1 MPWSAPHRRAA
12 PATVTALIALL
23 PATGCTGAGDA
34 RAPDSTTSSTAPPSA
49 SLTVTSFEYSYEASG
64 PVNLAAGKVLI
75 TLRNGGTEAHNAQ
88 VVRLKEGVS
97 DAVVARAATDD
108 PTGAELLALGN
119 PVGGPGTVSPGK
131 FQESVQTLEPG
142 SYLMFCLVRARSG
155 EAHAADGMVDQF
167 KVVANAAKHP
177 VPRPSAELRLV
188 DGGFR
193 LPSPFPRGGTLRI
206 SNQGSEPHEVTFLRL
221 PSGKGLAAAE
231 PYLRQLRAPE
241 LLRQPSPFPAAGGV
255 SALAPGRSADLHLA
269 LTPGDYLAICLVPGQ
284 DGTPH
289 AIHGMAVLFH
299 VK

>member
-1 MPWSAPHRRAA
+1 M
-12 PATVTALIALL
+12 
-23 PATGCTGAGDA
+23 
-34 RAPDSTTSSTAPPSA
+34 
-49 SLTVTSFEYSYEASG
+49 
-64 PVNLAAGKVLI
+64 
-75 TLRNGGTEAHNAQ
+75 
-88 VVRLKEGVS
+88 RLKEGVS

-108 PTGAELLALGN
+108 PTGAELLALGD
-119 PVGGPGTVSPGK
+119 PVGGPGTVSPGTV
-131 FQESVQTLEPG
+131 QESIQTLEPG

-167 KVVANAAKHP
+167 KVVANAAKRP
-177 VPRPSAELRLV
+177 DPRPSAELRLV

>member
-1 MPWSAPHRRAA
+1 VASSGGAVAA
-12 PATVTALIALL
+12 
-23 PATGCTGAGDA
+23 G
-34 RAPDSTTSSTAPPSA
+34 STTSSTAPPSA
-49 SLTVTSFEYSYEASG
+49 SLTVTSFEYSYEYSYEASG

-108 PTGAELLALGN
+108 PTGAELLALGD

-131 FQESVQTLEPG
+131 VQDSVQTLQAG

-155 EAHAADGMVDQF
+155 EAHSADGMVDQF
-167 KVVANAAKHP
+167 KVVANAARHP
-177 VPRPSAELRLV
+177 DPRPSAEPRLV

-206 SNQGSEPHEVTFLRL
+206 TNRGSEPHEVSFLRL

-231 PYLRQLRAPE
+231 PYLRQLRSPE

-255 SALAPGRSADLHLA
+255 SALSPGRSADLHLA

-289 AIHGMAVLFH
+289 AVHRMAVVFY
-299 VK
+299 VR